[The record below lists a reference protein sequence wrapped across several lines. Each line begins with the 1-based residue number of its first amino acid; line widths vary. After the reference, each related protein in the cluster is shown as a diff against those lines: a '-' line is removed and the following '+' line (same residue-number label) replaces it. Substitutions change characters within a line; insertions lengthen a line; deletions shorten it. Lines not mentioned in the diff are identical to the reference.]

1 MIWVRD
7 LKAPQ
12 YTKQILENIR
22 IESNNNFVNDSIIND
37 VIHLTKCNSSNIDD
51 LVVASMYEIT
61 AIKRFD
67 ELCEKAEPIQNLKE
81 LLAEPNRKDLVEA
94 FLLCFI

>member
-1 MIWVRD
+1 M
-7 LKAPQ
+7 ANNT

-22 IESNNNFVNDSIIND
+22 FESNNSFVNDSIIND

-51 LVVASMYEIT
+51 LVVASMYEIIT
-61 AIKRFD
+61 IKRFD
-67 ELCEKAEPIQNLKE
+67 EPIQNLKE
-81 LLAEPNRKDLVEA
+81 LLADPNRKDLVEA